1 MVARGEN
8 DMKKESVCFAGQIVM
23 YVILLMFFVLRKV
36 VPDWV
41 IDGYVIFMLL
51 AFVFAFLELGKN

>member
-1 MVARGEN
+1 
-8 DMKKESVCFAGQIVM
+8 MKKEFVCFAGQIVM
-23 YVILLMFFVLRKV
+23 YVILLMFFALRKV

-51 AFVFAFLELGKN
+51 AFVFAFLELGKNKKQ